1 MTAQAKLVGA
11 HEVPRATATLLL
23 AFAGD
28 PMVRWSWPAPE
39 VFLATFP
46 SFVDALAGA
55 AFEHGSAYQ
64 VDDMHGIALWMPPDV
79 TPDDAALERLFV
91 RTTTPAQQKNGAAV
105 FEQMAE
111 HRPRERHWHLPLIGV
126 DPVAQGRALGAA
138 LMAPA
143 LARCDAEGVL
153 AYLES
158 SNPRNIPFYER
169 LGFRRSG
176 EIQIGDSP
184 LLTPMTRSPR

>member
-1 MTAQAKLVGA
+1 MPVYAELIGA
-11 HEVPRATATLLL
+11 HEAARATATLTL
-23 AFAGD
+23 AFAND

-39 VFLATFP
+39 VFLASFP
-46 SFVDALAGA
+46 LFVEALAGA
-55 AFEHGSAYQ
+55 AFTQGSAYQ
-64 VDDMHGIALWMPPDV
+64 VDGMRGVALWMPPGV
-79 TPDDAALERLFV
+79 TPDDAALDLLFE
-91 RTTTPAQQKNGAAV
+91 RTTTLAQQQYGAAV
-105 FEQMAE
+105 FEQMAK

-126 DPVAQGRALGAA
+126 DPLAQGKALGAA

-143 LARCDAEGVL
+143 LARCDADGVL

-176 EIQIGDSP
+176 EIQVGDSP
-184 LLTPMTRSPR
+184 RLTPMTRSPR